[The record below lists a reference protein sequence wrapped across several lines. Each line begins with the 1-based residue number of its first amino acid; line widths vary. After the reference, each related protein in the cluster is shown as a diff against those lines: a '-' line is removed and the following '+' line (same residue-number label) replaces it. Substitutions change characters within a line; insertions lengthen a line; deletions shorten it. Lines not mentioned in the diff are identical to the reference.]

1 MSGRKRAPW
10 AGADELELLEE
21 LREVELELS
30 PENLFCDG
38 EITRA
43 AAMRKKKK
51 LEKRW
56 DCAIKA
62 LGREPTEAELW
73 PWVAR

>member
-1 MSGRKRAPW
+1 MARADH
-10 AGADELELLEE
+10 DELELLEE

-43 AAMRKKKK
+43 AGERKR
-51 LEKRW
+51 KRLNSRRRK
-56 DCAIKA
+56 ALKA
-62 LGREPTEAELW
+62 LGREPTDAELW
-73 PWVAR
+73 DY